1 MKVAGAFATLAV
13 AEAATLAVTWED
25 CGAQHA
31 VVDNL
36 QPTSIETGSTT
47 TLTGSG
53 KVDEDVTSAHF
64 SAVIKAHGVKLTS
77 CEGDA
82 TTDIDCKLP
91 LGAGKITVKA
101 VEYPIAQ
108 GDVDINVEVSTSSVI
123 PAQLAQVDVEIRA
136 TEQSGE
142 DVICMNVHTKKQY
155 RKGFVRQPSNGVK
168 KVAVIS
174 DEMRAAAPAKLDW
187 SAQGATTAVK
197 DQGQCG
203 SCWAYSATE
212 GIEAGLFMAT
222 GQLTKLS
229 EQQIISCD
237 KEDGGCDGGDLPT
250 AFDYVQSNGGID
262 TQSNYPDD
270 PKSYNRGQDG
280 KCNKQAD
287 KVVKITDYEY
297 AVPPCEGGACKN
309 QKESDM
315 MAALNSFG
323 PLSVCV
329 NADWDSYNKGIY
341 TKKCSGKYNDLD
353 HCVQLVGYDTT
364 GSKSYWKVRNS
375 WAADWGEDGFIRL
388 PMGENACG
396 IADEAMYVKAEMV
409 SVSV

>member
-1 MKVAGAFATLAV
+1 MG
-13 AEAATLAVTWED
+13 
-25 CGAQHA
+25 
-31 VVDNL
+31 
-36 QPTSIETGSTT
+36 
-47 TLTGSG
+47 
-53 KVDEDVTSAHF
+53 
-64 SAVIKAHGVKLTS
+64 
-77 CEGDA
+77 
-82 TTDIDCKLP
+82 DIDCKLP

-108 GDVDINVEVSTSSVI
+108 GEVDINVEVSTSSVI

-142 DVICMNVHTKKQY
+142 DVICMNVHTAKQY

-168 KVAVIS
+168 KVAAIT

-280 KCNKQAD
+280 KCNKKAD

-375 WAADWGEDGFIRL
+375 WAADWGEDGYIRL